1 MRTRTIALRLLLR
14 CRATV
19 AGAQAGRAQIADG
32 ACEQLPLAAPAGR
45 AQGDSLPPRP
55 RRAPSRSTVCGRILD
70 KTTPDKAAQVKGSL
84 AKQRPVL
91 FTMPQPDAG
100 KLVGDLWV
108 AADEQPPPTPAST
121 RCGNAL
127 VIVGYDDARYGG
139 AFEVL
144 RDCGATMYSET
155 AFWIRYDDF
164 KTLCQCAVELVATDA
179 AAQ

>member
-1 MRTRTIALRLLLR
+1 MRTSTIALLLMLSQA
-14 CRATV
+14 AT
-19 AGAQAGRAQIADG
+19 AGAQSGRAQIADG
-32 ACEQLPLAAPAGR
+32 ACEQLPLTAPA
-45 AQGDSLPPRP
+45 
-55 RRAPSRSTVCGRILD
+55 RRAKGDPLPAQAEARPIPVNSVRRILD
-70 KTTPDKAAQVKGSL
+70 KTTADKIAPAKDSV

-91 FTMPQPDAG
+91 FTMAQPDAG

-108 AADEQPPPTPAST
+108 AADDQQPPPTPANS

-127 VIVGYDDARYGG
+127 VIVAYDDARYGG

-155 AFWIRYDDF
+155 AFWMRYDDF
-164 KTLCQCAVELVATDA
+164 KALCQCAVELVASDA